1 MRESAGCPWGGAPIA
16 LRPSQGRQTPSLD
29 HLARMGRVWEPRFW
43 ERRYRF
49 VRDSARSPRIRGGPG
64 RDTIGHP
71 QPFSLG
77 RSRYSPISTD
87 SSPSASFHRWASRG
101 GCIGA
106 PVTHGPAQLAK
117 PLLPPRSTHAGT
129 DRAVA
134 VAGITRAGSC
144 PRARFRWREYGNSVE
159 RCQQT
164 LGFCG
169 LLGRVVREAPPHRAK
184 ATKWTHLPIGLRHV
198 ETPVPIY

>member
-1 MRESAGCPWGGAPIA
+1 MRESAGCPWGGGAPIA
-16 LRPSQGRQTPSLD
+16 LRPSQGPQTPSLN

-87 SSPSASFHRWASRG
+87 SSPSASFHRWTSRG

-106 PVTHGPAQLAK
+106 PVTHGPAQLANRFC
-117 PLLPPRSTHAGT
+117 LRGPPMPGP
-129 DRAVA
+129 
-134 VAGITRAGSC
+134 IE
-144 PRARFRWREYGNSVE
+144 RWRSPELRG
-159 RCQQT
+159 Q
-164 LGFCG
+164 
-169 LLGRVVREAPPHRAK
+169 ARAHAHDLDGGSMGTALSAVSK
-184 ATKWTHLPIGLRHV
+184 P
-198 ETPVPIY
+198 